1 MSDTDIHSC
10 GYYCDRHACV
20 LRQRDE
26 MRDKMFEEIRMSER
40 SIQTSDS
47 QAAESARAW
56 VNLTDEEINDV
67 FGDYMDSMDEAPEE
81 DDNWGYERLLEAKI
95 KEKNT

>member
-1 MSDTDIHSC
+1 MDKEYTAGEAKAWLN
-10 GYYCDRHACV
+10 GY
-20 LRQRDE
+20 DE
-26 MRDKMFEEIRMSER
+26 GKKICTSER
-40 SIQTSDS
+40 NIQTSDTKP
-47 QAAESARAW
+47 AESARAW

-95 KEKNT
+95 KEKNAKTKEV